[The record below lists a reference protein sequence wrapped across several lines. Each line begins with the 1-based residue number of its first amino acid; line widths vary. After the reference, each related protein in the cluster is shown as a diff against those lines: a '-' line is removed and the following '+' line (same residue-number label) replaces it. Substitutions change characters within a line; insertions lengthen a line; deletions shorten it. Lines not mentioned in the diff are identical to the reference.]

1 MEKTQSTASVKTTDR
16 VQHTDTRQ
24 SACGRADGS
33 GRAEGSAWADGSA
46 RPETQSRQKT
56 RLLSITNLK
65 KYFPVAKPSLFA
77 RQMYVRANE
86 DISVDIYQG
95 ETFGLV
101 GESGCGKS
109 TLGRVLLQLYEQTAG
124 STMYYGRTL
133 EEVAPDYVLD
143 TLSNAEKY
151 IEKYRRAAARGEELS
166 KKCEALGDSASFY
179 DLQDRNLALCDA
191 RTALDCTAKI
201 LGGFMARETRRGAAL
216 LSEKYKLTFRAAAL
230 AHRAE
235 DIAVEI
241 QAGEGLLEEI
251 PPEKSPEK
259 GKRLQAKI
267 EKLTRKQNHLAAR
280 QKDLL
285 AAAAE
290 IDEKIRQ
297 LKAPYAGDAEF
308 ARYEAMLDHGVDLK
322 RLKYKEMRHLR
333 KDLQIIFQ
341 DPYSSLNP
349 RMTVGRIIEEGLVT
363 HGFFKAGSRKMQ
375 EHVFKVMNSCGLQNY
390 MYNRYPHQFSG
401 GQRQR
406 ICIARALAV
415 KPKFVVCDECVSALD
430 VSIQSQIINLLQ
442 ELKEKEGLTYL
453 FISHNLSVVRYI
465 SDRIGVMYLG
475 NMVEVAETDELFSD
489 PRHPYTIALL
499 SSIPTTDPESLT
511 KERILLEGNIPSPIK
526 PPSGCKFHTR
536 CFMACDKCK
545 VIPPGL
551 KEVKPGHFVACH
563 FAEERKVDKAG
574 DYLFDVNV
582 AMGNR

>member
-24 SACGRADGS
+24 SACGRAESS
-33 GRAEGSAWADGSA
+33 GRAEGSA

-56 RLLSITNLK
+56 RLLSIMNLK

-290 IDEKIRQ
+290 IDEKIGQ
-297 LKAPYAGDAEF
+297 LKALYAGDAEF

-545 VIPPGL
+545 VVPPGL

>member
-24 SACGRADGS
+24 SACGRA
-33 GRAEGSAWADGSA
+33 EGSARADGSA

-290 IDEKIRQ
+290 IDEKIGQ
-297 LKAPYAGDAEF
+297 LKALYAGDAEF

-545 VIPPGL
+545 VVPPTL
-551 KEVKPGHFVACH
+551 TEVKPGHFVACH
-563 FAEERKVDKAG
+563 FAEERKVDG
-574 DYLFDVNV
+574 EGNYLFDVNV